1 MVDLAAV
8 EFSEGD
14 KYGNIKHKWKDAF
27 SGCHGYGIHFSSMF
41 SHRNAVAGGDSAGLF
56 ATSFF
61 GWRTHG

>member
-1 MVDLAAV
+1 MATSSI
-8 EFSEGD
+8 SEE
-14 KYGNIKHKWKDAF
+14 DAF